1 MPLKR
6 MESIFVILLSLGVL
20 TIARVLEPN
29 PSMIGTFPIP
39 CLFNYLTG
47 IPGPLC
53 GLTTS
58 FAYMARLDLSN
69 AFKAHLLGPI
79 LFTFMVGYALSKA
92 YSLKTGES
100 VEFKFTK
107 SNLFLLLVVLS
118 FLIAWI
124 LKLLWF

>member
-6 MESIFVILLSLGVL
+6 AESIFVILGSFGVF
-20 TIARVLEPN
+20 TIARILEPN

-39 CLFNYLTG
+39 CLFNHLTG

-58 FAYMARLDLSN
+58 FAYMARLDLLN
-69 AFKAHLLGPI
+69 ALKAHLLGPI
-79 LFTFMVGYALSKA
+79 LFASMIGYALSKA
-92 YSLKTGES
+92 YSLKSEES
-100 VEFKFTK
+100 VKFEFAK
-107 SNLFLLLVVLS
+107 SNLFLLLVALS

-124 LKLLWF
+124 AKLLWF